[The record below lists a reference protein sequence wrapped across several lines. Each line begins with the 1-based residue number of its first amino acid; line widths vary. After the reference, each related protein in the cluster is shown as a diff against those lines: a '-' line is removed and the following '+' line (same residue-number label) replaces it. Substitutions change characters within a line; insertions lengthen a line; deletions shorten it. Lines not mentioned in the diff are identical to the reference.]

1 MLRRWPSVLLTSAMV
16 TAAALGVASPSQ
28 GGSPA
33 PGIRSA
39 DQPNVVIILTD
50 DERVGLTD
58 AMPVVRSRIQ
68 RAGLTFPNY
77 MVPTTLCCPSRASLL
92 TGKFA
97 HGTHVWNN
105 GLPND
110 PPLTGG
116 QAGFVAGG
124 NEPQTLAAVLDSA
137 GYETALVGKYLNGF
151 FESSPTPVGWDTF
164 QPFQGHIGYY
174 DYTLGGVAYGSEATD
189 YSTDVIAERAVSII
203 ENSGTE
209 PLFLYVAPYGPHSPY
224 TPAPRHLTA
233 PVSDLV
239 HDSDFIGIDE
249 NVSDKPLWVR
259 RLDHKDVSRQQQVG
273 RLQHR
278 AMMSVDELTADVLD
292 ALKAAGKLANTLVV
306 YASDNGQLWGEH
318 HYTGKNVPYRRATEV
333 PLYLRWDHHITQN
346 TTKDRLALNVDVTA
360 TIAAATSVDMPW
372 SEGRSL
378 FSSPQ
383 RDGFVIEASAQHP
396 PTPVRPPYCGWRTL
410 NRMYVRYSTGEEELY
425 LYNNDPFE
433 FTNVAGLPKYH
444 DSLRTMRANAR
455 AACVPVP
462 PGFTWTP

>member
-1 MLRRWPSVLLTSAMV
+1 MFGRWSSVLLTSAMV
-16 TAAALGVASPSQ
+16 TAAAVGPASPGL
-28 GGSPA
+28 GGSATPEVTA
-33 PGIRSA
+33 AGR
-39 DQPNVVIILTD
+39 PNVVIILSD
-50 DERVGLTD
+50 DERLGLTD
-58 AMPVVRSRIQ
+58 AMPVVRNRIQ
-68 RAGLTFPNY
+68 KPGLTFTNY

-116 QAGFVAGG
+116 QAGFVEAG
-124 NEPQTLAAVLDSA
+124 NESQTLATVLDAS
-137 GYETALVGKYLNGF
+137 GYETAFVGKYLNGF
-151 FESSPTPVGWDTF
+151 FASSPTPIGWDKF
-164 QPFQGHIGYY
+164 QPFLGHPGYY
-174 DYTLGGVAYGSEATD
+174 NYTLDGVTYGSAATD
-189 YSTDVIAERAVSII
+189 YSTDVIAQRAVDII
-203 ENSGTE
+203 ESSGTD
-209 PLFLYVAPYGPHSPY
+209 PLFLYIAPYGPHAPY

-233 PVSDLV
+233 RVSDLV
-239 HDSDFIGIDE
+239 HDSDFTGFDE
-249 NVSDKPLWVR
+249 NVSDKPLWIR
-259 RLDHKDVSRQQQVG
+259 RLDHAAHSRQQQVA

-292 ALKAAGKLANTLVV
+292 ALKAEGKIANTLIV

-333 PLYLRWDHHITQN
+333 PLYLRWDDQIRPN
-346 TTKDRLALNVDVTA
+346 TDKDRLALNVDLTA
-360 TIAAATSVDMPW
+360 TIASATKIEMPW

-383 RDGFVIEASAQHP
+383 RSGFVIEASAKYP
-396 PTPVRPPYCGWRTL
+396 PTPLRPPYCGWRTQ

-425 LYNNDPFE
+425 LYRNDPYE
-433 FTNVAGLPKYH
+433 FTNVADHRQYR
-444 DSLRTMRANAR
+444 DSLKAMRALAR
-455 AACVPVP
+455 EACVPVP